1 MLALGLG
8 LSASVAWG
16 GSDLV
21 AGLAGRRLPLLTVLI
36 GAQASGLAL
45 LIALLLVVG
54 GRGPSAHAGLLAA
67 GAGLAELAG
76 YAALYKSLALGP
88 MSVVA
93 PISSIAAIVPVSVA
107 VAGGQ
112 PIAAAA
118 AVGIGLALI
127 GAAAACA
134 ERSNGERSGGPIVR
148 GAVLAAVAALCF
160 GAFFVAID
168 AATKQS
174 SPTWAVVIDRLASV
188 TALAVIAALTRPGLS
203 IAGADLRAVSAVGV
217 LDGAANAMFAFALM
231 HGLSSTVSVA
241 GSLAPVTTVILA
253 ALLLKERLALLQ
265 TVGLMTV
272 LAGVALFSGPV

>member
-45 LIALLLVVG
+45 LIALLVVVG
-54 GRGPSAHAGLLAA
+54 GHAPSAHAALLAA
-67 GAGLAELAG
+67 GAGLAELLG

-93 PISSIAAIVPVSVA
+93 PISSIAAIVPVTVA

-118 AVGIGLALI
+118 AVGFGLALT
-127 GAAAACA
+127 GAAAACTERGGA
-134 ERSNGERSGGPIVR
+134 ERSAERIVP

-168 AATKQS
+168 AASKQS

-188 TALAVIAALTRPGLS
+188 TALAVIAALTRPGLGIS
-203 IAGADLRAVSAVGV
+203 GGDLRAVSAVGV

-231 HGLSSTVSVA
+231 HGLPSTVSVA
-241 GSLAPVTTVILA
+241 GSLAPVTTVVLA
-253 ALLLKERLALLQ
+253 ALLLKERLALFQ
-265 TVGLMTV
+265 TVGVMTV
-272 LAGVALFSGPV
+272 LAGVALFSAPV